1 MFLFNWVTS
10 VANTQI
16 EDVHENV
23 PTAPKITINM
33 KEHFETDALVGNGLS
48 GPRPDKPLDFEKE
61 HSSIPKSDTV
71 VPETLMQNG
80 GLVPAVLR
88 DYTHDNVHQMPGTG
102 QYMKDHIQLRDHE
115 VILADTIDDLQKRVK
130 DLEVTVASL
139 IRKIQLPTSTIVE
152 QEKIPVTPTGSPVDV
167 PTFTNTVI
175 LADEKNMAK
184 PKKINGIMLDAFQAE
199 LTSKLEKIRCNM
211 GASQNMSR

>member
-10 VANTQI
+10 VANTPI
-16 EDVHENV
+16 EDVHANV
-23 PTAPKITINM
+23 PTAPKITSNM
-33 KEHFETDALVGNGLS
+33 KEHFETDALVS
-48 GPRPDKPLDFEKE
+48 
-61 HSSIPKSDTV
+61 
-71 VPETLMQNG
+71 
-80 GLVPAVLR
+80 
-88 DYTHDNVHQMPGTG
+88 DYTHDS
-102 QYMKDHIQLRDHE
+102 